1 MNLDLFHIV
10 NDIHLQ
16 KMRGLHAPSD
26 DVVLEDVTLPG
37 LSELK
42 GHWRGSLDASGGGN
56 GDTLVKV
63 FQVFNCSEFH

>member
-1 MNLDLFHIV
+1 MHY
-10 NDIHLQ
+10 LQ
-16 KMRGLHAPSD
+16 KIRGLHAPSD
-26 DVVLEDVTLPG
+26 DVVLEDLTLPG

-63 FQVFNCSEFH
+63 SGFLFFRVPLIIYL